1 METCTPRTYSVV
13 REVTPFV
20 HVTIPDW
27 LNRKLV
33 EERAEERGITFE
45 EARDELY
52 KEDDE

>member
-1 METCTPRTYSVV
+1 MV

-33 EERAEERGITFE
+33 EERAEERDITFA

-52 KEDDE
+52 KEENG

>member
-1 METCTPRTYSVV
+1 MV

-33 EERAEERGITFE
+33 EEHAKKRGITFE
-45 EARDELY
+45 EVRDELY
-52 KEDDE
+52 KEENG

>member
-1 METCTPRTYSVV
+1 MV

-33 EERAEERGITFE
+33 KEYAEANGLTLKG
-45 EARDELY
+45 ARDELFK

>member
-1 METCTPRTYSVV
+1 MV

-33 EERAEERGITFE
+33 EEYAEANGLTFTK
-45 EARDELY
+45 ARDELF
-52 KEDDE
+52 EEENG

>member
-1 METCTPRTYSVV
+1 MV
-13 REVTPFV
+13 RSVTPTV

-33 EERAEERGITFE
+33 EKRAEEKGITFE
-45 EARDELY
+45 EARDELQ